1 METLDNF
8 QDYTAKALENF
19 AARDERQ
26 RHSLFESIK
35 GRSITRVLDVGCG
48 AGQDL
53 LSFLE
58 KTDATCVGV
67 DISPEIGIGAKAL
80 FENDGRMMFV
90 QSEGELLPF
99 ANESFDVILCRVALP
114 YMNNRDTIS
123 EVARVLKPDGAFLLK
138 THAPLFYFG
147 MIRERLRSLNPKM
160 LIYPLLYLAAS
171 FWHVITGKQLRNGI
185 WRGKEVFQTRSFL
198 EREFERNGLRIE
210 GPSPNSSRQTPSYL
224 VVKMV
229 L

>member
-58 KTDATCVGV
+58 
-67 DISPEIGIGAKAL
+67 
-80 FENDGRMMFV
+80 
-90 QSEGELLPF
+90 
-99 ANESFDVILCRVALP
+99 
-114 YMNNRDTIS
+114 
-123 EVARVLKPDGAFLLK
+123 
-138 THAPLFYFG
+138 
-147 MIRERLRSLNPKM
+147 
-160 LIYPLLYLAAS
+160 
-171 FWHVITGKQLRNGI
+171 
-185 WRGKEVFQTRSFL
+185 
-198 EREFERNGLRIE
+198 
-210 GPSPNSSRQTPSYL
+210 
-224 VVKMV
+224 
-229 L
+229 